1 MQNPSNKRARS
12 SKRLGGIFDLDR
24 KEREIQSLNEKM
36 SQPDFWDAPAEAK
49 NSVNQLK
56 SLKRLIDPWK
66 KSHQEVKDLGE
77 LLSIVGDDD
86 ASLKEL
92 EGDFKKVEREVEML
106 EFQRL
111 LSGPLDANSAIV
123 SINAGAGGTESC
135 DWAQMLLRMYVRWAE
150 NRDFSVQLAD
160 SLAGEEAG
168 TKSATF
174 FVRGPY
180 AYGYLKAERGVH
192 RLVRISPFDANK
204 RRHTSF
210 ASVDV
215 TAEVEEEMD
224 ISVNEKDLRID
235 TFRAG
240 GAGGQHVNKTSSA
253 VRITHLPTGIVAQ
266 CQNERSQH
274 QNKQVAMK
282 ILKARLYAKKREEEE
297 RKLKTQYG
305 EKKEIAWGSQIRS
318 YVFHPYTLVKD
329 HRTNYETSNG
339 QAVMDG
345 GLDDFIEA
353 YLKHEAR
360 EQSKK
365 T

>member
-1 MQNPSNKRARS
+1 
-12 SKRLGGIFDLDR
+12 
-24 KEREIQSLNEKM
+24 M
-36 SQPDFWDAPAEAK
+36 SQANFWDKPSEA
-49 NSVNQLK
+49 QTTIHTLK
-56 SLKRLIDPWK
+56 TLKRLIDPWK
-66 KSHQEVKDLGE
+66 KVHQEAQEFSE
-77 LLSIVGDDD
+77 LLGLAEGDEH
-86 ASLKEL
+86 ALREL
-92 EGDFKKVEREVEML
+92 ESQGKKIEHEVEML

-111 LSGPLDANSAIV
+111 LSDPLDPNGAIV

-135 DWAQMLLRMYVRWAE
+135 DWAQMLMRMYLRWAE
-150 NRDFSVQLAD
+150 DRGFEIQTVDL
-160 SLAGEEAG
+160 LPGEEAG

-174 FVRGPY
+174 FVRGSY

-210 ASVDV
+210 VSVDV
-215 TAEVEEEMD
+215 VAEVEEDGD
-224 ISVNEKDLRID
+224 IVINEGDLRID

-253 VRITHLPTGIVAQ
+253 VRITHLPTGIVVQ

-282 ILKARLYAKKREEEE
+282 ILRARLYEKKRAEEDE
-297 RKLKTQYG
+297 KLKAQYG

-345 GLDDFIEA
+345 EIDPFIEA
-353 YLKHEAR
+353 YLKFQAK

-365 T
+365 

>member
-1 MQNPSNKRARS
+1 
-12 SKRLGGIFDLDR
+12 
-24 KEREIQSLNEKM
+24 M
-36 SQPDFWDAPAEAK
+36 SQANFWDKPTEAQATI
-49 NSVNQLK
+49 NQLK
-56 SLKRLIDPWK
+56 TLKRLIDPWK
-66 KSHQEVKDLGE
+66 KAHTEASDLNE
-77 LLSIVGDDD
+77 LS
-86 ASLKEL
+86 SLVDQDEKALVEL
-92 EGDFKKVEREVEML
+92 EAGVKKVGHEVEML

-111 LSGPLDANSAIV
+111 LSDPLDPNGAIL

-135 DWAQMLLRMYVRWAE
+135 DWAQMLSRMYFRWAE
-150 NRDFSVQLAD
+150 DHDFEIQMVDLQ
-160 SLAGEEAG
+160 AGEEAG
-168 TKSATF
+168 MKSTTF

-215 TAEVEEEMD
+215 VAEVEEELEIE
-224 ISVNEKDLRID
+224 ISESDLRID
-235 TFRAG
+235 TYRAG

-253 VRITHLPTGIVAQ
+253 VRLTHLPTGIVVQ

-282 ILKARLYAKKREEEE
+282 ILKARLYERRREEETQ
-297 RKLKTQYG
+297 KLKVQYG

-329 HRTNYETSNG
+329 HRTSYETSNG

-345 GLDDFIEA
+345 AIDPFIEA
-353 YLKHEAR
+353 YLKYQAKER
-360 EQSKK
+360 SSRP
-365 T
+365 

>member
-1 MQNPSNKRARS
+1 
-12 SKRLGGIFDLDR
+12 
-24 KEREIQSLNEKM
+24 M
-36 SQPDFWDAPAEAK
+36 SQTQFWDKPAEAQGTI
-49 NSVNQLK
+49 NQLK
-56 SLKRLIDPWK
+56 ALKRLIDPWK
-66 KSHQEVKDLGE
+66 KANTEAKDLTE
-77 LLSIVGDDD
+77 LI
-86 ASLKEL
+86 SLVDQDEKSLVEL
-92 EGDFKKVEREVEML
+92 EAGVKKVGHEVEML

-111 LSGPLDANSAIV
+111 LSDPLDPNGAIV

-135 DWAQMLLRMYVRWAE
+135 DWAQMLARMYFRWVE
-150 NRDFSVQLAD
+150 DHDFETQMVDLQQ
-160 SLAGEEAG
+160 GEEAG

-215 TAEVEEEMD
+215 VAEVEEEID
-224 ISVNEKDLRID
+224 ITISESDIRID
-235 TFRAG
+235 TYRAG

-253 VRITHLPTGIVAQ
+253 VRITHLPTGLVAQ

-282 ILKARLYAKKREEEE
+282 ILKARLYEKRRAEEDQ
-297 RKLKTQYG
+297 KLKTQYG

-329 HRTNYETSNG
+329 HRTGYETSNG

-345 GLDDFIEA
+345 AIDSFIEA
-353 YLKHEAR
+353 YLKFQAK

-365 T
+365 M

>member
-1 MQNPSNKRARS
+1 
-12 SKRLGGIFDLDR
+12 
-24 KEREIQSLNEKM
+24 M
-36 SQPDFWDAPAEAK
+36 SQPNFWDKPSEAQT
-49 NSVNQLK
+49 VIAQLK
-56 SLKRLIDPWK
+56 TLKRLIDPWQK
-66 KSHQEVKDLGE
+66 AAQEAQELHE
-77 LLSIVGDDD
+77 LLSLIEADEQ
-86 ASLKEL
+86 SLAEL
-92 EGDFKKVEREVEML
+92 ETHFKKVEREVELL

-111 LSGPLDANSAIV
+111 LSDPLDPNGAII

-135 DWAQMLLRMYVRWAE
+135 DWAQMLMRMYLRWVE
-150 NRDFSVQLAD
+150 DHHFTVQVVDLQP
-160 SLAGEEAG
+160 GEEAG
-168 TKSATF
+168 TKSTTF
-174 FVRGPY
+174 FVRGAY

-215 TAEVEEEMD
+215 VAEVEEEID
-224 ISVNEKDLRID
+224 VPLNESDLRID
-235 TFRAG
+235 TYRAG

-253 VRITHLPTGIVAQ
+253 VRITHLPTGLVAQ

-282 ILKARLYAKKREEEE
+282 ILKARLYEKKRIEEEQ
-297 RKLKTQYG
+297 KLKVQYG

-318 YVFHPYTLVKD
+318 YVFHPYTMVKD
-329 HRTNYETSNG
+329 HRTGCETSNS

-345 GLDDFIEA
+345 AIDPFIEA
-353 YLKHEAR
+353 YLKFQAK
-360 EQSKK
+360 EQAKR

>member
-1 MQNPSNKRARS
+1 
-12 SKRLGGIFDLDR
+12 
-24 KEREIQSLNEKM
+24 M
-36 SQPDFWDAPAEAK
+36 SQPHFWDKPAEAQTTVAELK
-49 NSVNQLK
+49 ALKQL
-56 SLKRLIDPWK
+56 IEPWK
-66 KSHQEVKDLGE
+66 KVHREIHDLGE
-77 LLSIVGDDD
+77 LLSLVESEDES
-86 ASLKEL
+86 ALAEL
-92 EGDFKKVEREVEML
+92 ESGYKKIEREVELL

-111 LSGPLDANSAIV
+111 MSDRLDPNSAIM

-135 DWAQMLLRMYVRWAE
+135 DWAQMLLRMYLRWAE
-150 NRDFSVQLAD
+150 DHNLEVHMVDLMP
-160 SLAGEEAG
+160 GEEAG

-174 FVRGPY
+174 FIRGPY
-180 AYGYLKAERGVH
+180 SYGYLKAERGVH

-215 TAEVEEEMD
+215 VAEVEED
-224 ISVNEKDLRID
+224 IDIVVSDSDIRID
-235 TFRAG
+235 TYRAG

-253 VRITHLPTGIVAQ
+253 VRITHLATGIVAQ

-274 QNKQVAMK
+274 QNKQIAMK
-282 ILKARLYAKKREEEE
+282 ILKARLYERKRAEEEQ
-297 RKLKTQYG
+297 KLKTQYG

-329 HRTNYETSNG
+329 HRTGYETSNG

-345 GLDDFIEA
+345 AIDPFVEA
-353 YLKHEAR
+353 YLKFQAK

-365 T
+365 G

>member
-1 MQNPSNKRARS
+1 
-12 SKRLGGIFDLDR
+12 
-24 KEREIQSLNEKM
+24 M
-36 SQPDFWDAPAEAK
+36 SQPNFWDKPTEA
-49 NSVNQLK
+49 QTTITALK
-56 SLKRLIDPWK
+56 ALKRLIDPWK
-66 KSHQEVKDLGE
+66 KVNTEAHELKE
-77 LLSIVGDDD
+77 LLSLVDKDEG
-86 ASLKEL
+86 SLAEL
-92 EGDFKKVEREVEML
+92 ESSFKKIEHEVEML

-111 LSGPLDANSAIV
+111 LSNLFDPNAAIV

-135 DWAQMLLRMYVRWAE
+135 DWAQMLTRMYFRWAE
-150 NRDFSVQLAD
+150 DRGFEIQMVDL
-160 SLAGEEAG
+160 LAGEETG
-168 TKSATF
+168 TKSTTF

-210 ASVDV
+210 ASVDIV
-215 TAEVEEEMD
+215 AEVEEEID
-224 ISVNEKDLRID
+224 IALNESDLRID
-235 TFRAG
+235 TYRAG

-253 VRITHLPTGIVAQ
+253 VRITHLPTGLVAQ

-274 QNKQVAMK
+274 QNKEIAMK
-282 ILKARLYAKKREEEE
+282 ILKARLYEKKSEEEE
-297 RKLKTQYG
+297 RKLKAQYG

-329 HRTNYETSNG
+329 HRTGYETSNG

-345 GLDDFIEA
+345 AIDPFIES
-353 YLKHEAR
+353 YLKYKAK

-365 T
+365 I

>member
-1 MQNPSNKRARS
+1 MKFNRN
-12 SKRLGGIFDLDR
+12 SKKFGGIFDLDR
-24 KEREIQSLNEKM
+24 REREIAELNQKM
-36 SQPDFWDAPAEAK
+36 SQPAFWDKPAEAQ
-49 NSVNQLK
+49 VVVQRLK
-56 SLKRLIDPWK
+56 ILKRFVDPWK
-66 KSHQEVKDLGE
+66 RVSVEAQEAGE
-77 LLSIVGDDD
+77 LLGIVENDE

-92 EGDFKKVEREVEML
+92 EKSFKKIEHEVELL

-111 LSGPLDANSAIV
+111 LSDALDPNGAIV

-135 DWAQMLLRMYVRWAE
+135 DWAKMLTRMYLRWAE
-150 NRDFSVQLAD
+150 EHGFEIQMVDLQP
-160 SLAGEEAG
+160 GEEAG
-168 TKSATF
+168 TKSITF
-174 FVRGPY
+174 FVRGSY

-215 TAEVEEEMD
+215 VAEVEEELD
-224 ISVNEKDLRID
+224 VAINESELRID
-235 TFRAG
+235 TYRAG

-253 VRITHLPTGIVAQ
+253 VRITHLPTGIVVQ

-282 ILKARLYAKKREEEE
+282 ILKARLYE
-297 RKLKTQYG
+297 RKRAEEDEKLKARYG

-345 GLDDFIEA
+345 AIGPFIEA
-353 YLKHEAR
+353 YLKHQIR

-365 T
+365 S